1 MVEKRLRSVL
11 GISLLSLMVAACT
24 EAPPPG
30 KSRDAAGA
38 KASSALDGLQVVAV
52 DEAAVPTFITGPLG
66 GAPAGVDAVTSV
78 QAGQLVPVVERVA
91 PLFRLS
97 PGDLY
102 LKKAYVGFDGDAHFR
117 YGVRRGGIDVY
128 GGELR
133 LHARDG
139 AFFAA
144 NTNVR
149 GDLLA
154 PDKASV
160 APEAAIAVAKADRAS
175 PAGATV
181 GGEPRLVYWREGEQL
196 VLAYDVRVK
205 GERADGTPVDDS
217 VLVNASNGD
226 AFIRISHIH
235 SALFRRVYDGGNQ
248 TPLPGVPSRT
258 EGDPPVA
265 DPIVN
270 FAYDNMGS
278 VYDCFHGLY
287 GRDSYDNAGA
297 PLISTVH
304 HRVNYVNAYWDGTQ
318 LIFGDGDG
326 TQASELAR
334 AVDLTAH
341 ELAHAVTDA
350 SSGLIYSGESGGLNE
365 SLSDVAG
372 AVCEWYSKGKVV
384 DANTWLIGEEVW
396 TPDIP
401 GDALRYMHDPKLDG
415 FSLDHYSEYASGV
428 DVHYSS
434 GISNLAFYL
443 LSQGGNHP
451 RVALPQP
458 VVGIGIEKAARI
470 FYKMNEDL
478 LLPSSNF
485 NSAKTA
491 AEQASVQL
499 GCDAATTGSVTEA
512 WKAVGVGVDTGPH
525 NMPPLEKDVPITGLS
540 GVPGS
545 KRYFGV
551 RVPEG
556 ARDLTFT
563 LSGGT
568 GDADLY
574 VRRGFAPTTTLYD
587 CRPFRTGNNE
597 TCAFSEPGDGF
608 WYVMLNGY
616 NSYSGV
622 TLLVTWKGGY
632 VVLTPGVEVTGL
644 AGEAGSSQVFT
655 VEIPERE
662 NGGTRSVHVRL
673 QGTGNADLY
682 VQRASVPSFFSY
694 DFRGVNEHSTETCN
708 LNGVEPGRYYI
719 QVYGAKG
726 GFTNGSLIATFN

>member
-1 MVEKRLRSVL
+1 MVEKRLRGAL
-11 GISLLSLMVAACT
+11 GVSLLSLISAACT
-24 EAPPPG
+24 ESTPPE
-30 KSRDAAGA
+30 KSPDAVVA

-52 DEAAVPTFITGPLG
+52 DEASVPTFITGPLG
-66 GAPAGVDAVTSV
+66 IAPAEASAVASV
-78 QAGQLVPVVERVA
+78 QAGQLQPVVERVA

-117 YGVRRGGIDVY
+117 YGVKRNDIDVY
-128 GGELR
+128 GGEVR
-133 LHARDG
+133 LHARNG
-139 AFFAA
+139 AVFAV

-154 PDKASV
+154 PDKASI
-160 APEAAIAVAKADRAS
+160 APEAAISVAKADRES

-181 GGEPRLVYWREGEQL
+181 SGAPRLVYWREGEQL

-205 GERADGTPVDDS
+205 GERADGLPVDDS

-226 AFIRISHIH
+226 AFMRVSHIH
-235 SALFRRVYDGGNQ
+235 TARNRRVYDGRNQ
-248 TPLPGVPSRT
+248 TPLPGVPART

-278 VYDCFHGLY
+278 VYDCFFGLH
-287 GRDSYDNAGA
+287 GRDSYDNAGGV
-297 PLISTVH
+297 LISTVH

-326 TQASELAR
+326 INAIELAR
-334 AVDLTAH
+334 AVDITAH

-350 SSGLIYSGESGGLNE
+350 SSGLIYSGESGGMNE
-365 SLSDVAG
+365 SMSDVAG

-384 DANTWLIGEEVW
+384 DANTWLIGEEIW

-401 GDALRYMHDPKLDG
+401 GDALRYMHDPALDG
-415 FSLDHYSEYASGV
+415 DSLDYYPDYSSGV

-443 LSQGGNHP
+443 LSQGGTHP
-451 RVALPQP
+451 RGKTTQAVA
-458 VVGIGIEKAARI
+458 GIGIEKAARI

-478 LLPSSNF
+478 LLPSSSF
-485 NSAKTA
+485 LSTRTA

-499 GCDAATTGSVTEA
+499 GYDTATTTSVTNA
-512 WKAVGVGVDTGPH
+512 WKAVGVEEPPH
-525 NMPPLEKDVPITGLS
+525 QHTTPLQRNVPVTGLFGAAS
-540 GVPGS
+540 A
-545 KRYFGV
+545 KKYFSV
-551 RVPEG
+551 VVPEG

-563 LSGGT
+563 ISGGT
-568 GDADLY
+568 GDVDLY
-574 VRRGFAPTTTLYD
+574 VRRGFAPTTTSYD
-587 CRPFRTGNNE
+587 CRPYRTGNNE
-597 TCAFSEPGDGF
+597 TCTFAEPGDGN
-608 WYVMLNGY
+608 WYVMLNGFTA
-616 NSYSGV
+616 YSGV
-622 TLLVTWKGGY
+622 TLLVTWTGGY
-632 VVLTPGVEVTGL
+632 VKLEPGVEVTGL
-644 AGEAGSSQVFT
+644 SGDAGSSLVFT
-655 VEIPERE
+655 LEIPARE

-673 QGTGNADLY
+673 QGSGNADLY
-682 VQRASVPSFFSY
+682 VQRASLPSFSSY

-708 LNGVEPGRYYI
+708 LNGVEPGKFYI
-719 QVYGAKG
+719 QVFGAKG